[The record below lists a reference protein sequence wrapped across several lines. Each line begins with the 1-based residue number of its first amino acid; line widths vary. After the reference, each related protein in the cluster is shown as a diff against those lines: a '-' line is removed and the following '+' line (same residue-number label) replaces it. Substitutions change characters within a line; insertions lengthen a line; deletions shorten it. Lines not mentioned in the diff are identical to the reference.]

1 MKMLSKILLYLSLIT
16 IVTFLTNG
24 ITTNL
29 FTNNVFAQTQQNQMQ
44 QQQQQQGQIISTSQ
58 QSNVFNSTRPI

>member
-1 MKMLSKILLYLSLIT
+1 MLSNILLYLSLIT

-29 FTNNVFAQTQQNQMQ
+29 FTNNAFAQTQQNQIQ
-44 QQQQQQGQIISTSQ
+44 QQVNNHLNKPTI
-58 QSNVFNSTRPI
+58 NRLLF